1 MNACDVKAVVFKDG
15 SVILLARVVG
25 GDGTPVTI
33 AKIDDAEYSVYHV
46 DNDFP
51 DCLTVSPGHNG
62 VTLTVADVIFD
73 TLQEDDLWGD
83 TDDEGYNFKYAIDVS
98 ETQAFL
104 VADETYLVVVTLTP
118 TSGQDILVRFRVE
131 AI

>member
-15 SVILLARVVG
+15 SAILLARVVG
-25 GDGTPVTI
+25 GDGTAVTI
-33 AKIDDAEYSVYHV
+33 ATIDEAEYSVYHV
-46 DNDFP
+46 GNDFP
-51 DCLTVSPGHNG
+51 DCLTVSPGHDG
-62 VTLTVADVIFD
+62 VALTVADVIFD
-73 TLQEDDLWGD
+73 DLQEDDLWGD
-83 TDDEGYNFKYAIDVS
+83 TDETGYNFKYAIDVS

-118 TSGQDILVRFRVE
+118 VSGQDILVRFRVE